1 VQTIETSSAP
11 ADSAGPINGLKR
23 RLVRDKGKGVMRL
36 IDPMQA
42 GGLAALLAGVL
53 LILSDLLRLYIDLV
67 DPALFSYLS
76 LGGMLGFG
84 LDGFLGLILAVLMQL
99 GLVGLYARQAQA
111 LGIVGLIGLV
121 LATFG
126 VQLSMG
132 SSFVFAFIRA
142 VVWPWETGEYFEEPF
157 GSVVVL
163 GLGFVLGCILL
174 GVAMMRDN
182 LYSRVATAFFIVGAV
197 ILLFPLPLNDVVFGG
212 AIAWLGYTLLGEG
225 SESMRT
231 G

>member
-1 VQTIETSSAP
+1 
-11 ADSAGPINGLKR
+11 
-23 RLVRDKGKGVMRL
+23 MRL
-36 IDPMQA
+36 IDPMQW

-111 LGIVGLIGLV
+111 AGIVGLIGLV

-174 GVAMMRDN
+174 GVAILRGDF
-182 LYSRVATAFFIVGAV
+182 YSRVAAAFFIVGAV

-212 AIAWLGYTLLGEG
+212 AIAWLGYTLLGER

>member
-1 VQTIETSSAP
+1 
-11 ADSAGPINGLKR
+11 
-23 RLVRDKGKGVMRL
+23 MHW
-36 IDPMQA
+36 

-111 LGIVGLIGLV
+111 AGIVGLIGLV

-163 GLGFVLGCILL
+163 GLGFVL
-174 GVAMMRDN
+174 DQP
-182 LYSRVATAFFIVGAV
+182 SRV
-197 ILLFPLPLNDVVFGG
+197 
-212 AIAWLGYTLLGEG
+212 
-225 SESMRT
+225 R
-231 G
+231 

>member
-1 VQTIETSSAP
+1 M
-11 ADSAGPINGLKR
+11 
-23 RLVRDKGKGVMRL
+23 RLVNPV
-36 IDPMQA
+36 QW
-42 GGLAALLAGVL
+42 GGLAALLAGVML
-53 LILSDLLRLYIDLV
+53 LLSDLLRLYIDLV

-76 LGGMLGFG
+76 FGGVLGFG
-84 LDGFLGLILAVLMQL
+84 IDGSLGLILAVLMQL
-99 GLVGLYARQAQA
+99 GLVGLYARQAKVA
-111 LGIVGLIGLV
+111 GIVGLVGLV

-142 VVWPWETGEYFEEPF
+142 IVWPWETSEYFEEPF

-174 GVAMMRDN
+174 GVAMLRGDF
-182 LYSRVATAFFIVGAV
+182 YPRVATSLFTVGAV
-197 ILLFPLPLNDVVFGG
+197 ILLLPLPLNDVVFGV
-212 AIAWLGYTLLGEG
+212 AIAWLGYTLLREE
-225 SESMRT
+225 SESMIT

>member
-1 VQTIETSSAP
+1 
-11 ADSAGPINGLKR
+11 
-23 RLVRDKGKGVMRL
+23 MRL

-212 AIAWLGYTLLGEG
+212 AIAWLGYTLLGER